1 MEVLMNDLSVVG
13 NSFDDC
19 LMNLKRVLKRFIE
32 TNLVLNWKKFQFMV
46 QEGIV
51 LGHLVSSKGMEVDRA
66 KFDVIEKL
74 PPPTS
79 IKAIKSF
86 LGHAD
91 FYRRFIK
98 DFSQIAN
105 PLCKLLEKH
114 HHFVFS
120 DDYRIAFEE
129 LKKRLVTG
137 PIIVASDWK
146 QPFEL
151 LCDVSNYV
159 VGAFVGQY
167 LIKKKESKLHVIRW
181 VLRLQEFDLEIRDR
195 KGTENQV
202 ADHLSRLEGAEKKG
216 YDECQR
222 IGNISL
228 QHEMSKNPIQE
239 VEVFDVWG
247 IDFIRPFVSSY
258 GNKYILVV
266 VYYVSKWVVAAALPT
281 NDAKGLLENY
291 DVRHKVATPYH
302 PQTSRQVEVSNREI
316 KRVLTK
322 TVNATRTDWAR
333 KLDDALWA
341 YCTTFK
347 TLIGMSPYKLVFGK
361 AFHLPLELEHRALW
375 ALRQLNLDIE
385 VAGTSRVTELHE
397 LDEFRYHAFEST
409 RLYKEGM
416 KMMRVKNI
424 LPLPRF

>member
-1 MEVLMNDLSVVG
+1 MTISHCH
-13 NSFDDC
+13 SFDQMLDRLARRSHFCFLDGYSRYNQISVALEDREKSSPTLMESMPFGECC
-19 LMNLKRVLKRFIE
+19 LAYA
-32 TNLVLNWKKFQFMV
+32 T
-46 QEGIV
+46 
-51 LGHLVSSKGMEVDRA
+51 HLPHSKG
-66 KFDVIEKL
+66 
-74 PPPTS
+74 
-79 IKAIKSF
+79 
-86 LGHAD
+86 
-91 FYRRFIK
+91 
-98 DFSQIAN
+98 
-105 PLCKLLEKH
+105 
-114 HHFVFS
+114 
-120 DDYRIAFEE
+120 RIAFEE

-137 PIIVASDWK
+137 PIIVASDWE

-266 VYYVSKWVVAAALPT
+266 VYYMSKWVVAATLPT
-281 NDAKGLLENY
+281 NDAKGVIENY

-385 VAGTSRVTELHE
+385 VA
-397 LDEFRYHAFEST
+397 D
-409 RLYKEGM
+409 
-416 KMMRVKNI
+416 RVKWTAAAKAAGAVRTIMTAN
-424 LPLPRF
+424 RMA